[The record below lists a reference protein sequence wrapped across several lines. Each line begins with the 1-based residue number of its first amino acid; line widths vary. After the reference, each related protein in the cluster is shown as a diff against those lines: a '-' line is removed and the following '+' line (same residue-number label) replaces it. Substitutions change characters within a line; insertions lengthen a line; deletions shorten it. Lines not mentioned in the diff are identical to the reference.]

1 MSLRETKKMHYAMN
15 CIAKYCIMVIE
26 EARRAIEEMRTSSAK
41 NGLSDMSLEGINK
54 EIRNYRE
61 GK

>member
-1 MSLRETKKMHYAMN
+1 MN